1 MLVRPKKCKVC
12 GNKFT
17 PIRSTLEPTC
27 NEYDCKVTYA
37 LKVAEN
43 QKKTKEKA
51 IKKES
56 FEQKKKMTIDIMSD
70 DKYRS
75 VMLQPVINE
84 IARII
89 DFGQPCIATEQHGKM
104 SGGHYI
110 SVGSNR
116 TICLLLH
123 NIHAQS
129 FHSNNWKSGDTLK
142 YQAGIRRIYG
152 ENYLEFMDGLQKHPP
167 IKLRKEHM
175 IELYKKACEIRIRLK
190 KDQKLRTPKER
201 IELRNQINLELG
213 IYLEEYCVYKLEK

>member
-1 MLVRPKKCKVC
+1 MNVKHKKCKIC
-12 GNKFT
+12 KNKFT
-17 PIRSTLEPTC
+17 PIRSTLEAVC
-27 NEYDCKVTYA
+27 SNYDCKVA
-37 LKVAEN
+37 FAMQVVKK
-43 QKKTKEKA
+43 QKIAKEKA

-56 FEQKKKMTIDIMSD
+56 AEQKKKMTIDIMSD

-75 VMLQPVINE
+75 TVLQPVINE

-89 DFGQPCIATEQHGKM
+89 DFGQACIATEQHGKM

-110 SVGSNR
+110 SVGANR

-123 NIHAQS
+123 NIHVQS

-142 YQAGIRRIYG
+142 YQAGIRRVYG
-152 ENYLEFMDGLQKHPP
+152 EDYLEFMDGLQKHPP
-167 IKLRKEHM
+167 IQLRKNYM
-175 IELYKKACEIRIRLK
+175 IEIYKKACEIRLRLR

-213 IYLEEYCVYKLEK
+213 IYLEEYCVYNLK